1 MVKERAQM
9 ARKRVAKKS
18 RKKTRKT
25 TSKKTATK
33 SGKAPPCPECGG
45 AKRGRGY
52 IHKKG
57 CALAPENR
65 VGGTRRKTPT
75 RTGRTAQTARTA
87 ETKVDGRV
95 LRGMSVTQLVDLH
108 ERIKTVIKRKLSDV
122 DRDIKESQAL
132 KQKAA
137 AIVK

>member
-1 MVKERAQM
+1 M
-9 ARKRVAKKS
+9 
-18 RKKTRKT
+18 
-25 TSKKTATK
+25 
-33 SGKAPPCPECGG
+33 
-45 AKRGRGY
+45 
-52 IHKKG
+52 
-57 CALAPENR
+57 
-65 VGGTRRKTPT
+65 GGTRRKTPT